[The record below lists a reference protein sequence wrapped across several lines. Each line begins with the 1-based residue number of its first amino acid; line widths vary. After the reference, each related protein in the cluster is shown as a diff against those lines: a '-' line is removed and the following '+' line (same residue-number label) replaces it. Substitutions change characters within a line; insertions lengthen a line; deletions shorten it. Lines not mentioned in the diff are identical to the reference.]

1 MDQTN
6 TPAQRVRGQ
15 LQQFLTLC
23 LALLILA
30 AGWADV
36 WTGAPWWRA
45 LGAEP
50 QMWWHLFPLMLMAGV
65 ILLRVHRPV
74 LALSLGMGVVLLD
87 LGIGLNIGILLCL
100 TDLVYSLG
108 LRAGTRAVR
117 TAEKGFI
124 AVVVLACVAVAVT
137 GGGASSTLN
146 VALLGGGILLV
157 PLWWASEVR
166 RGYPLWQENDMRQRL
181 EAERHA
187 SLLREQERKRRA
199 AVEEERR
206 RMAREL
212 HDDVSSQV
220 SAIALTSGAVLNSE
234 PDDSRDRQALRT
246 IRSISVEALDQLREM
261 MQLLRGEQ
269 NLGTGDNLTWED
281 MIARARRQG
290 TTVDVDGEVPADVN
304 PELRHVVLRV
314 LQESLA
320 NALKHGD
327 GIAHVVVE
335 ARRRV
340 LRLRITSGL
349 GRVTETGT
357 ASGTGLTEGQKPL
370 GSETPAPGT
379 GIGLAAMRERVQRIR
394 GTFRAGPEDSRWV
407 VSVALPLKEI
417 THD

>member
-1 MDQTN
+1 MDQTI

-45 LGAEP
+45 LGVEP
-50 QMWWHLFPLMLMAGV
+50 QMWWHLFPLTLMAGV

-74 LALSLGMGVVLLD
+74 LALGLGMGVVLLD
-87 LGIGLNIGILLCL
+87 LGIGMNIGILLCL

-117 TAEKGFI
+117 TAEKGFVT
-124 AVVVLACVAVAVT
+124 VVVLGVVAVAVSD
-137 GGGASSTLN
+137 GDASSMLN
-146 VALLGGGILLV
+146 VALLGGGLLLV

-234 PDDSRDRQALRT
+234 PDPSRDRQALRT
-246 IRSISVEALDQLREM
+246 IRSTSVEALDQLRQM
-261 MQLLRGEQ
+261 MQLLRGAQ
-269 NLGTGDNLTWED
+269 NLGPGDNLTWED
-281 MIARARRQG
+281 TIARARRQG
-290 TTVDVDGEVPADVN
+290 TTVDVVGEVPADMN

-314 LQESLA
+314 LQESLT

-327 GIAHVVVE
+327 GIARVTVE
-335 ARRRV
+335 PRRRV

-349 GRVTETGT
+349 RANAEDGT
-357 ASGTGLTEGQKPL
+357 PSDADHSKGQKPL
-370 GSETPAPGT
+370 GSGVPAPGT
-379 GIGLAAMRERVQRIR
+379 GTGLAAMRERVQRIR
-394 GTFRAGPEDSRWV
+394 GTFRAGPEDDRWV
-407 VSVALPLKEI
+407 VSAELPLKRN
-417 THD
+417 THE